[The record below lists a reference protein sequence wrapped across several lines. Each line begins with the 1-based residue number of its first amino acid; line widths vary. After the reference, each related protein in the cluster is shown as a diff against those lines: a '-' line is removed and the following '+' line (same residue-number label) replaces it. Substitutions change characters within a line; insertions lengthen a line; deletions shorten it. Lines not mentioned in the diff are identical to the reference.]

1 MSTLIINNGNIPLNT
16 FQVGFYDTLSKAC
29 GAVSANGLQGFTT
42 LTPSTGDIVY
52 NYDATPH
59 TGNFSYIKIFNYNNI
74 TNNNKLFMVNGGTG
88 ILGIEQTC
96 NT

>member
-1 MSTLIINNGNIPLNT
+1 MSVLTINNLEKQLLT
-16 FQVGFYDTLSKAC
+16 LQVGFYDTLSNAC

-59 TGNFSYIKIFNYNNI
+59 TGNFSYIKIFNYSNI
-74 TNNNKLFMVNGGTG
+74 TDNNKVFMVNGGTG

-96 NT
+96 NM